1 MTVVAVMTQPLRAQ
15 HCAAFIR
22 RLPASVSI
30 RIITPDES
38 AFATLDL
45 PSKVEFRHPQTK
57 EGSSP
62 TNSISESKLRQRV
75 IRWARGGSTW
85 GMRFDRA
92 IRSTIRR
99 LRYLD
104 RLVALR
110 NIRRSQ
116 HRKLLASY
124 AATTGLLTEMNQ
136 AEEISQLAVFDV
148 FDLPPV
154 LEFGKTHSIP
164 VVVR

>member
-30 RIITPDES
+30 RIITPDER

-45 PSKVEFRHPQTK
+45 PSKVEFRHPQAK

-62 TNSISESKLRQRV
+62 PNSISESKLKQRV
-75 IRWARGGSTW
+75 IRWTRGGSTW

-92 IRSTIRR
+92 IRSTMR

-104 RLVALR
+104 RLVTRR

-116 HRKLLASY
+116 HRNLLESY

-136 AEEISQLAVFDV
+136 AEEISQLVVFDV

>member
-30 RIITPDES
+30 RIITPDER

-45 PSKVEFRHPQTK
+45 PSEVEFRHPQTK

-62 TNSISESKLRQRV
+62 PNSISESKLKQRV
-75 IRWARGGSTW
+75 IRWTRGGSTW

-92 IRSTIRR
+92 IRSTMR

-104 RLVALR
+104 RLVTRR

-116 HRKLLASY
+116 HRNLLASF

-136 AEEISQLAVFDV
+136 AEEISQLVIFDV

>member
-22 RLPASVSI
+22 RLPLSVSI
-30 RIITPDES
+30 RVITPDKS
-38 AFATLDL
+38 AFANLDL
-45 PSKVEFRHPQTK
+45 PATVQFRHHQTTQAS
-57 EGSSP
+57 GVN
-62 TNSISESKLRQRV
+62 NSISGSKLRQRV
-75 IRWARGGSTW
+75 IRWARGGTTW

-92 IRSTIRR
+92 IRSTIWR
-99 LRYLD
+99 LRAID
-104 RLVALR
+104 RLVTRR
-110 NIRRSQ
+110 NLRRSQ
-116 HRKLLASY
+116 HRNLLASY
-124 AATTGLLTEMNQ
+124 AATAALLTEMNQ
-136 AEEISQLAVFDV
+136 VEEISQLVVFDL